1 MPTTDLVCW
10 KCGASVA
17 DEPLPFARAAEC
29 RACAAE
35 LHVCRMCEYFD
46 TSYGDACREPVAD
59 PPGEKERANFCGY
72 FRARTGAYAP
82 PGDEAERARAELESL
97 FGGGPARQEAPGG
110 DEGRAKAGDEARRQ
124 LESLFGKSG
133 D

>member
-59 PPGEKERANFCGY
+59 PPGDKERANFCGY
-72 FRARTGAYAP
+72 FRARTGAYVP
-82 PGDEAERARAELESL
+82 PGDEAERARTELESL
-97 FGGGPARQEAPGG
+97 FGGGPPTGENKTGG
-110 DEGRAKAGDEARRQ
+110 EERPDAGDEARRQ
-124 LESLFGKSG
+124 LESLFGKPG

>member
-59 PPGEKERANFCGY
+59 PPGDKERANFCGY
-72 FRARTGAYAP
+72 FRARTDAYSP

-97 FGGGPARQEAPGG
+97 FGGGPAVEKGPGAG
-110 DEGRAKAGDEARRQ
+110 ERRDAGDEARRQ

>member
-1 MPTTDLVCW
+1 MATTELVCW
-10 KCGASVA
+10 KCGASVD

-29 RACAAE
+29 RNCAAE
-35 LHVCRMCEYFD
+35 LHVCRMCAFYD

-59 PPGEKERANFCGY
+59 PPGDKERANFCGY
-72 FRARTGAYAP
+72 FRARPGAYVA
-82 PGDEAERARAELESL
+82 PGDEAERARAQLEAI
-97 FGGGPARQEAPGG
+97 FGNTAQGQG
-110 DEGRAKAGDEARRQ
+110 EGSATTASSAAEDARRQ